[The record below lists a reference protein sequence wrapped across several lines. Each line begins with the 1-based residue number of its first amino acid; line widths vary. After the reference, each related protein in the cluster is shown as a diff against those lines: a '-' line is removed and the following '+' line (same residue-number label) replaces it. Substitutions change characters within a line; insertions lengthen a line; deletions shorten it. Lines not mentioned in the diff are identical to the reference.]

1 MKGYLKTTVFAII
14 IFGVL
19 WYFIGTKAALD
30 FVKEPELVFG
40 LVILLIVILIN
51 SKVRKNLRQVR
62 FDKLSDEEKALET
75 TAQANWYK
83 NLMQKLTATKPIEE
97 EQDILM
103 DHAYDGIREL
113 DNDLPP
119 WWLYGFYAT
128 IVFAFVYI
136 GYYHM
141 FDGDDQTAEFNKEMA
156 QAEADIAEYKKNA
169 KGLIDASTVEVMTEQ
184 SDLDAGKSIYEANC
198 MVCHLADGGGSIGPN
213 FTDDN
218 WILGGGIKNVFT
230 TVSEGG
236 RDGKGMIAWKSML
249 SPEQIAQVSSYV
261 LSFQGTTPA
270 AGKAPEGDVW
280 SED

>member
-280 SED
+280 TEE